1 MNLTKGQKE
10 YLIELIK
17 DDVEMLDDFCF
28 EADISKAD
36 INDLLLQLDEEECK
50 NDDNMTGRGYKC
62 CDCDCVSNLISDWI
76 VTEDDVVCVE
86 CGSTN
91 VEPEDI
97 EKGVILITK
106 ADEIKRMTDDEVNE
120 YFDELISTMPEKEFE
135 EWASGWYEWQQEA
148 CSIAKEWDADTKRE
162 DLLSMVN
169 KK

>member
-1 MNLTKGQKE
+1 
-10 YLIELIK
+10 
-17 DDVEMLDDFCF
+17 
-28 EADISKAD
+28 
-36 INDLLLQLDEEECK
+36 
-50 NDDNMTGRGYKC
+50 MTGRGYKC
-62 CDCDCVSNLISDWI
+62 LDCDCVSDLISDWI

-162 DLLSMVN
+162 DLLLIIGEYEADSKEEAEELAMDDLPLNTDDYIEREEFIVEEVEDE
-169 KK
+169 

>member
-1 MNLTKGQKE
+1 
-10 YLIELIK
+10 
-17 DDVEMLDDFCF
+17 
-28 EADISKAD
+28 
-36 INDLLLQLDEEECK
+36 
-50 NDDNMTGRGYKC
+50 MTGRGYKC